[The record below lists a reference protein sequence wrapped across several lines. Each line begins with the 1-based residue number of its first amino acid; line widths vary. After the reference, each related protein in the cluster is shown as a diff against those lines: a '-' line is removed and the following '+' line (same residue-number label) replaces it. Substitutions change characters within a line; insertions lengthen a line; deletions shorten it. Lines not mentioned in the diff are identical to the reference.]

1 MAMSGA
7 PLRDDQMYISAAA
20 IEKFHKANP
29 G

>member
-7 PLRDDQMYISAAA
+7 PLREDQMYISAIE